1 MLEHQKEKMERHIS
15 LMGSERTGVLWK
27 SEKVGQKYLNRLF
40 IARKNSVTVDL
51 SFFDVK
57 LWEKNMAKPTFTFQ
71 LGTQVS
77 EYAISVSN
85 SFLCALK
92 AC

>member
-51 SFFDVK
+51 SFFGEK
-57 LWEKNMAKPTFTFQ
+57 L
-71 LGTQVS
+71 
-77 EYAISVSN
+77 
-85 SFLCALK
+85 
-92 AC
+92 